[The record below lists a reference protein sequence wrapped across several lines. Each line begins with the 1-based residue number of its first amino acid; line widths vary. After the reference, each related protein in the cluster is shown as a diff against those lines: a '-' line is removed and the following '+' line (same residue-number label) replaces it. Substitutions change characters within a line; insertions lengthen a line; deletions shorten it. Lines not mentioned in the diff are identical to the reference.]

1 MGPHLHTVVVVL
13 ILGASC
19 AVDSPRLLDVR
30 HLPEH
35 RDSVEHLG
43 QQTVVLLPLNILNVS
58 LQQLQIVE
66 LKINI
71 KLKYVSWNYTNDI
84 LINLL
89 FSAPNARL
97 QPSLDSVSILSTN
110 ALVEGE
116 EGHPTL
122 LI

>member
-35 RDSVEHLG
+35 GHSVEHLG
-43 QQTVVLLPLNILNVS
+43 QQTVVLLPLYILNMS

-71 KLKYVSWNYTNDI
+71 KLKYVSWNYNNDI

-97 QPSLDSVSILSTN
+97 QPSLDSVSVSQQMFWLKEKKDI
-110 ALVEGE
+110 
-116 EGHPTL
+116 
-122 LI
+122 